1 MDAFFGVAVEM
12 SQFFRIHPENP
23 QSRLIHQAGEIVN
36 SGGVIA
42 YPTDSA
48 YALGCHIG
56 DKRALEKI
64 RKIRKLDQR
73 HNFTLVCRDLSDLGI
88 YARVSNSAYRLIRA
102 ATPGPYTFILPATRE
117 VPRRLIHPKRKTI
130 GLRVPDNAIC
140 QALLAAVGEPIM
152 SSTLQLPGDEYPLT
166 DPDEIRDILEHQLDL
181 VIDGGFCGLEATTVI
196 NMEDDVPVVVRQ
208 GRGETELFT
217 A

>member
-1 MDAFFGVAVEM
+1 MDAFFGVVVEM

-23 QSRLIHQAGEIVN
+23 QSRLIHQAVEIVN

-56 DKRALEKI
+56 DKRALQKI
-64 RKIRKLDQR
+64 RQIRKLDQR

-88 YARVSNSAYRLIRA
+88 YARVNNSAYRMIRA

-130 GLRVPDNAIC
+130 GLRVPDNPIC

-166 DPDEIRDILEHQLDL
+166 DPDEIRDVLEHQLDL

-196 NMEDDVPVVVRQ
+196 NMEDDVPVVVRE
-208 GRGETELFT
+208 GRGETDLFT

>member
-23 QSRLIHQAGEIVN
+23 QSRLIHQAGEILN

-64 RKIRKLDQR
+64 RQIRKLDQR

-88 YARVSNSAYRLIRA
+88 YARVNNSAYRMIRA

-130 GLRVPDNAIC
+130 GLRVPDNPIC

-166 DPDEIRDILEHQLDL
+166 DPDEIRDVLEHQLDL

-196 NMEDDVPVVVRQ
+196 NLEDDVPVIVRE